1 MTPNLL
7 GNTEGNGL
15 PRRKSTAGACALVL
29 GICALLMAL
38 SGCAGAPPIVK
49 SQLEKLQQQQ
59 ANLAEQNRL
68 LQERAATLDRENQNH
83 VAKLAQAQQEAKLLE
98 AQLAAL
104 RDQLRSVTA
113 QLAQARA
120 EKGTADKRV
129 EALSASLRRQTG
141 VTITPNNSFLQHM
154 PALDLPP
161 GHVRRDGDVIRVALP
176 ADQLFEPNSSRL
188 RAAGVNLI
196 ITAGNELFRLYPE
209 QIIGVEGYTDI
220 DPPTGGTW
228 RNNHELSVARA
239 MAVFEVLVARTQ
251 LQPTQLFVVGHGP
264 NHPMVSNATAEG
276 KQVNRRVEL
285 VVYPEKRQR

>member
-1 MTPNLL
+1 LSGAKSLTPNLP
-7 GNTEGNGL
+7 GSTKTNRL
-15 PRRKSTAGACALVL
+15 PRRAAIAAACALLVML
-29 GICALLMAL
+29 C
-38 SGCAGAPPIVK
+38 GCAGAPPVIK

-59 ANLAEQNRL
+59 ANLTEQNRL
-68 LQERAATLDRENQNH
+68 LQERAAALDRENQAH

-98 AQLAAL
+98 SQLAAL

-129 EALSASLRRQTG
+129 EALSASLRRQSG
-141 VTITPNNSFLQHM
+141 VTITPNNSFLEHM

-161 GHVRRDGDVIRVALP
+161 GYVRRDGDVIRVALP

-188 RAAGVNLI
+188 RSSGVSLI
-196 ITAGNELFRLYPE
+196 VTAGNELFRLYPD
-209 QIIGVEGYTDI
+209 QMIGIEGYTDI

-239 MAVFEVLVARTQ
+239 MAVFEVLLARTQ

-264 NHPMVSNATAEG
+264 NNPMVSNATAEG

-285 VVYPEKRQR
+285 VVYPEKRQK